1 MIKKLFIIVCLT
13 LFATNSFSAG
23 SDPKPA
29 KVKTDYPKPLW
40 VVKLK

>member
-29 KVKTDYPKPLW
+29 KVKQIMQKQLSQ
-40 VVKLK
+40 